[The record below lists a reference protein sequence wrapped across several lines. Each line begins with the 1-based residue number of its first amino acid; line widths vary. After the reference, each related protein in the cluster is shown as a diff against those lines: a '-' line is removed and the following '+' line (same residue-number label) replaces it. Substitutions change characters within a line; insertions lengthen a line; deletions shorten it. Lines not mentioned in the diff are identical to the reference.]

1 MEITYPVSYNQGTK
15 NCMWSVSVL
24 QANWSLWKK
33 QQGKRVPLGFWSRKF
48 PEAGRNCTIFE
59 KELLAYYWALIDMEQ
74 LTIDHNLILRP
85 QVPVM
90 QWVQSSPQIY
100 RNGQVQESSIMKWK
114 FYIQEQAKPGSL
126 GVAALLERISEIL

>member
-1 MEITYPVSYNQGTK
+1 
-15 NCMWSVSVL
+15 MWSVSVL
-24 QANWSLWKK
+24 HANWNLWQN

-59 KELLAYYWALIDMEQ
+59 KELLAHYWALIDMEQ

-90 QWVQSSPQIY
+90 QWVQSSPQTY
-100 RNGQVQESSIMKWK
+100 RKGQAQESSIMKWK
-114 FYIQEQAKPGSL
+114 WYIQE
-126 GVAALLERISEIL
+126 